1 MTSQKNHSLHEKK
14 TMNYDFR
21 LHTLF
26 HKDFSMVLFEDK
38 IIEKPYGVFIYTS
51 YGCSTSCCLWNIM
64 WFSLCETWRQREFAL
79 KKFHS
84 HEIFAEENIGINVWF
99 VCHYSL
105 PKACY
110 WKIQNLLSTLRYTL
124 AISFQVWFSLV
135 CWEIDDDKNSWQSN
149 SLDIWKISDLFQNN
163 LGWKLDS
170 HVKLTWKTTNL
181 IFALTFHN
189 NSNSLI
195 WKCFLDNLQ

>member
-1 MTSQKNHSLHEKK
+1 MIWPKNSFFFFFFRFFFLTVISQSACLSFQGLCHWNMYICMTAHGWPQIASDHTTSQEEIMTSQKNHSLLEKK

-64 WFSLCETWRQREFAL
+64 RFSLCETWRQREFAL

-135 CWEIDDDKNSWQSN
+135 W
-149 SLDIWKISDLFQNN
+149 
-163 LGWKLDS
+163 
-170 HVKLTWKTTNL
+170 
-181 IFALTFHN
+181 
-189 NSNSLI
+189 
-195 WKCFLDNLQ
+195 

>member
-1 MTSQKNHSLHEKK
+1 MAGLKWHLITPLVKRKSWLLKKITVCMKRKLWIMTSG
-14 TMNYDFR
+14 FIP
-21 LHTLF
+21 
-26 HKDFSMVLFEDK
+26 FEDK

-64 WFSLCETWRQREFAL
+64 WFSLCETWRQRKFAL

-84 HEIFAEENIGINVWF
+84 HEIFVEENIGINVWF

-135 CWEIDDDKNSWQSN
+135 W
-149 SLDIWKISDLFQNN
+149 
-163 LGWKLDS
+163 
-170 HVKLTWKTTNL
+170 
-181 IFALTFHN
+181 
-189 NSNSLI
+189 
-195 WKCFLDNLQ
+195 

>member
-1 MTSQKNHSLHEKK
+1 MIWPKNSFFFFFFRFFFFNSNLSICLPLISGPLPLEHVYMYVWLHMAGLKWHLITPLVKRKSWFLKKNHSLREKK

-21 LHTLF
+21 VHTLF

-105 PKACY
+105 PNSESF
-110 WKIQNLLSTLRYTL
+110 INPEIYTCNIL
-124 AISFQVWFSLV
+124 PSLV
-135 CWEIDDDKNSWQSN
+135 
-149 SLDIWKISDLFQNN
+149 
-163 LGWKLDS
+163 
-170 HVKLTWKTTNL
+170 
-181 IFALTFHN
+181 
-189 NSNSLI
+189 
-195 WKCFLDNLQ
+195 

>member
-1 MTSQKNHSLHEKK
+1 MPASHFRASAIGICIYVWLHMAGLKWHLITPLVKRKSWLLKKNQILHEKK

-21 LHTLF
+21 VHTLF

-84 HEIFAEENIGINVWF
+84 HEIFVEENIGINVWF

-135 CWEIDDDKNSWQSN
+135 W
-149 SLDIWKISDLFQNN
+149 
-163 LGWKLDS
+163 
-170 HVKLTWKTTNL
+170 
-181 IFALTFHN
+181 
-189 NSNSLI
+189 
-195 WKCFLDNLQ
+195 

>member
-1 MTSQKNHSLHEKK
+1 MAGLKWHLITPLVKRKSWLLKKITVCMKRKLWIMTSG
-14 TMNYDFR
+14 FIP
-21 LHTLF
+21 
-26 HKDFSMVLFEDK
+26 FEDK

-64 WFSLCETWRQREFAL
+64 WFSLCETWRQRKFAL

-84 HEIFAEENIGINVWF
+84 HEIFVEENIGINVWF

-110 WKIQNLLSTLRYTL
+110 RKIQNLLSTLRYTL

-135 CWEIDDDKNSWQSN
+135 W
-149 SLDIWKISDLFQNN
+149 
-163 LGWKLDS
+163 
-170 HVKLTWKTTNL
+170 
-181 IFALTFHN
+181 
-189 NSNSLI
+189 
-195 WKCFLDNLQ
+195 